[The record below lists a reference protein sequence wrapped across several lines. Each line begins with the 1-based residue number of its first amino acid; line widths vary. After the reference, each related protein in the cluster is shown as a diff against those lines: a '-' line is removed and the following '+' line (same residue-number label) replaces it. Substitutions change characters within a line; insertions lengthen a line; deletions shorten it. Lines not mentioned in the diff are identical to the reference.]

1 MSDDVRFGEGLWV
14 SFAAAAKTV
23 GVITLSEKLLAR
35 LNGQPLPADL
45 VALRAEYRAGL
56 ARAAAAADAPTDGHV
71 SGEEVLADAGL
82 ALDMSPSMAAKA
94 LGVSASGVRFACRAG
109 HLGSKVGDRWLIS
122 RQELEVYKQTHL
134 KRGVA

>member
-1 MSDDVRFGEGLWV
+1 MADIRFGDGITISFGSAATMVGLIGL
-14 SFAAAAKTV
+14 A
-23 GVITLSEKLLAR
+23 EKLLIRA
-35 LNGQPLPADL
+35 NGQPLPAD
-45 VALRAEYRAGL
+45 VQMMRADLRSCL
-56 ARAAAAADAPTDGHV
+56 ARAAADACTDGHV